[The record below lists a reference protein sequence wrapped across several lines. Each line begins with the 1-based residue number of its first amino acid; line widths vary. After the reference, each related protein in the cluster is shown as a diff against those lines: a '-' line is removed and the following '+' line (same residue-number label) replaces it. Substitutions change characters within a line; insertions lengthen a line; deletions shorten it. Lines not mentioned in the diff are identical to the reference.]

1 MLNITNKK
9 WISEQLNNKERSK
22 TMKQQTPQHRNQVI
36 KNQIDKYELEL
47 SLIKNFDER
56 YVQKMVNKRKE
67 KLQRQIASLR
77 GKIIV
82 VSND

>member
-1 MLNITNKK
+1 
-9 WISEQLNNKERSK
+9 
-22 TMKQQTPQHRNQVI
+22 MKQQSNQHRNLVI

-47 SLIKNFDER
+47 SLIKSYDEK
-56 YVQKMVNKRKE
+56 YISKLVNKRKE
-67 KLQRQIASLR
+67 KLQRQIANLR

>member
-1 MLNITNKK
+1 
-9 WISEQLNNKERSK
+9 
-22 TMKQQTPQHRNQVI
+22 MKQQTPQHRNLVI

-47 SLIKNFDER
+47 SLIKSYDEK
-56 YVQKMVNKRKE
+56 YISKLVNKRKE
-67 KLQRQIASLR
+67 KLQRQIANLR

>member
-1 MLNITNKK
+1 
-9 WISEQLNNKERSK
+9 
-22 TMKQQTPQHRNQVI
+22 MKQQTPQHRNQVI

>member
-1 MLNITNKK
+1 
-9 WISEQLNNKERSK
+9 
-22 TMKQQTPQHRNQVI
+22 MKQQSNHHRNLVI

-47 SLIKNFDER
+47 SLIKSYDEK
-56 YVQKMVNKRKE
+56 YISKLINKRKE
-67 KLQRQIASLR
+67 KLHRQIANLR